1 MNELTTS
8 LIDKINESHNAAMQ
22 FGESLKTNLVAGANR
37 MRETGIYL
45 LELKAVAIHGS
56 WQDMFATSDKN
67 ETSFAFGLRTAQNYM
82 AFAKA
87 NPEPIE
93 DIAGGIGSLKALMVE
108 CGALPKPSRIEQNEK
123 EEKSQW
129 LSLLLRATGSLTAA
143 IEHNPL
149 KEWDEMRRVTFIEK
163 AKPIVQLFIQAGG
176 KV

>member
-8 LIDKINESHNAAMQ
+8 LVTKINTAHSAAMQ
-22 FGESLKTNLVAGANR
+22 CGESLKSNLVEGANK

-45 LELKAVAIHGS
+45 LELKEATPHGS
-56 WQDMFATSDKN
+56 WLGMFASNSNSNPVLNFTDQ
-67 ETSFAFGLRTAQNYM
+67 TARNYM
-82 AFAKA
+82 SFAKA

-108 CGALPKPSRIEQNEK
+108 CGALPKPERIEQNAK
-123 EEKSQW
+123 EEKQQW